1 MKKIIIALLIIIAL
15 GSVTAVGIMINR
27 DNKEK
32 VEVDTPKE
40 VGYKEVR
47 LPKINAYLKDK
58 RIGVIKGY
66 VDEMNISM
74 MRDNLVVASQ
84 SDRNVSFDITDEN
97 NNILSARYELRTVD
111 GDRLVDGGDIENYAK
126 GEKFDIKISS
136 IVGINE
142 EYILVIHLQTDEIEE
157 IRYYTR
163 VIVVESD
170 LISAQIDFAND
181 FSNTTID
188 GEGNVNIV
196 TYMEPD
202 NELLNN
208 SLGTVTLSNNYSVI
222 TWGDLSAKKI
232 SDTEISLAD
241 VYVKPTGI
249 SGTYIMKYQVEAVGN
264 NEIKDVYDVE
274 ERITVW
280 TYNKQQYVL
289 AYERKTNQVWKID
302 ENTVHKSYIDLGI
315 QEDQD
320 VSFNYSENKSYLAYE
335 VNGQVWAVDIAKK
348 EFTKIYEADRD
359 NVEVITSRVYDNG
372 NIVFA
377 TCGYSTGS
385 AHSGENGVSVYRYN
399 KKQNKVEELTFIK
412 DSTPKK
418 ILASQVA
425 ELCYINDDV
434 IYVKMN
440 DGIYYVNI
448 STKET
453 GVLVEGLGAGNY
465 AINKSKNV
473 IAYNTQGKLS
483 DNRSI
488 TIYNFADGSKKE
500 INAENDDRLT
510 VCGYAYNNLIYGV
523 ATKEVIDKKKNNFGL
538 SSLVILDEAAN
549 QMKTYDA
556 KKCIITGLDILDT
569 VIKIH
574 REKGGEPI
582 EDDQLIDNNQYDE
595 GVASQSYYD
604 DTKKLR
610 EAAIS
615 MHVEFDGS
623 METKE
628 GKKPSLNL
636 ISDATIMP
644 FTKDETNKYY
654 VYSIGIL
661 KGIYLD
667 KSEAER
673 VAKESNGL
681 VTDSSGKK
689 IWTFEENYE

>member
-32 VEVDTPKE
+32 IKVETPKE
-40 VGYKEVR
+40 VGYKEVK

-58 RIGVIKGY
+58 RIGIIKGY

-74 MRDNLVVASQ
+74 MRDNLVVTSQ
-84 SDRNVSFDITDEN
+84 SDRNVSFDIADEN
-97 NNILSARYELRTVD
+97 NNIISAKYELRTVD

-208 SLGTVTLSNNYSVI
+208 SLGTVTLANNYSVI
-222 TWGDLSAKKI
+222 TWGNLSAKKI

-264 NEIKDVYDVE
+264 NEIKDIYDVE

-280 TYNKQQYVL
+280 TFNEQQYVL
-289 AYERKTNQVWKID
+289 AYERKTNQVWGID

-315 QEDQD
+315 QENQD

-348 EFTKIYEADRD
+348 EFTKIYEADRE

-372 NIVFA
+372 NVVFA

-385 AHSGENGVSVYRYN
+385 AHSGKNGVSVYRYN

-412 DSTPKK
+412 NSTPKK
-418 ILASQVA
+418 ILAAQVA

-453 GVLVEGLGAGNY
+453 GVLVVGLGAGNY
-465 AINKSKNV
+465 AINKSKNI
-473 IAYNTQGKLS
+473 IAYNTQGDLK
-483 DNRSI
+483 DNSGI
-488 TIYNFADGSKKE
+488 TIYNFADGSKNE
-500 INAENDDRLT
+500 ITAENDDRLT

-523 ATKEVIDKKKNNFGL
+523 ATKEVPDKKKNNVGL
-538 SSLVILDEAAN
+538 SSLVILDEEGN

-574 REKGGEPI
+574 REKDGEPI
-582 EDDQLIDNNQYDE
+582 EDDQLIDNSQYDE
-595 GVASQSYYD
+595 GVASESYYD

-628 GKKPSLNL
+628 GKKPSLSL
-636 ISDATIMP
+636 ISDETEMP

-661 KGIYLD
+661 KGIYQD
-667 KSEAER
+667 KSEAES

>member
-32 VEVDTPKE
+32 IKVETPKE
-40 VGYKEVR
+40 VGYKEVK

-58 RIGVIKGY
+58 RIGIIKGY

-74 MRDNLVVASQ
+74 MRDNLVVTSQ
-84 SDRNVSFDITDEN
+84 SDRNVSFDIADEN
-97 NNILSARYELRTVD
+97 NNIISAKYELRTVD

-208 SLGTVTLSNNYSVI
+208 SLGTVTLANNYSVI
-222 TWGDLSAKKI
+222 TWGNLSAKQI

-264 NEIKDVYDVE
+264 NEIKDIYDVE

-280 TYNKQQYVL
+280 TFNEQQYVL
-289 AYERKTNQVWKID
+289 AYERKTNQVWGID

-315 QEDQD
+315 QENQD

-348 EFTKIYEADRD
+348 EFTKIYEADRE

-372 NIVFA
+372 NVVFA

-385 AHSGENGVSVYRYN
+385 AHSGKNGVSVYRYN

-412 DSTPKK
+412 NSTPKK
-418 ILASQVA
+418 ILAAQVA

-453 GVLVEGLGAGNY
+453 GVLVVGLGAGNY
-465 AINKSKNV
+465 AINKSKNI
-473 IAYNTQGKLS
+473 IAYNTQGDLK
-483 DNRSI
+483 DNSGI
-488 TIYNFADGSKKE
+488 TIYNFADGSKNE
-500 INAENDDRLT
+500 ITAENDDRLT

-523 ATKEVIDKKKNNFGL
+523 ATKEVPDKKKNNVGL
-538 SSLVILDEAAN
+538 SSLVILDEEGN

-574 REKGGEPI
+574 REKDGEPI
-582 EDDQLIDNNQYDE
+582 EDDQLIDNSQYDE
-595 GVASQSYYD
+595 GVASESYYD

-628 GKKPSLNL
+628 GKKPSLSL
-636 ISDATIMP
+636 ISDETEMP

-661 KGIYLD
+661 KGIYQD
-667 KSEAER
+667 KSEAES